1 MIKVLIVDDHQL
13 IRYGFKSLLNGAEDI
28 QVIGDVGSGEEAIE
42 FTREHHPDVIL
53 MDIRMPG
60 IGGLEATRKIA
71 RSCPESRVLVVTSC
85 DTEPFPSS
93 LLEVGATGFLSKG
106 GSDDEMLTAVRT
118 VASGLQYLSPK
129 VAQAINERVL
139 NGENESPFNALSS
152 KELQAALM
160 LISGKKN
167 KYIADAM
174 YIDSKT
180 VCSYRYRI
188 YEKLHITTDVEL
200 ALLAVRYGIVDDV
213 PMWVD
218 DAAKLADEAE
228 ADVNTPAQ
236 KE

>member
-1 MIKVLIVDDHQL
+1 MMIKVLIVDDHQL

-28 QVIGDVGSGEEAIE
+28 EVIGDVGTGEEAIE
-42 FTREHHPDVIL
+42 FTREHRPDVIL

-71 RSCPESRVLVVTSC
+71 RSCPESRILVVTAC
-85 DTEPFPSS
+85 DAEPFPSS

-106 GSDDEMLTAVRT
+106 GSDEEMLTAVRM
-118 VASGLQYLSPK
+118 VAAGEQYLSPK
-129 VAQAINERVL
+129 VAQAISERVL
-139 NGENESPFNALSS
+139 NGESESPFNALSS

-188 YEKLHITTDVEL
+188 YEKLHIATDVEL
-200 ALLAVRYGIVDDV
+200 ALLAVRYGIVDDL
-213 PMWVD
+213 PMPIEDGAVSEDDVD
-218 DAAKLADEAE
+218 APL
-228 ADVNTPAQ
+228 Q

>member
-1 MIKVLIVDDHQL
+1 MMIKVLIVDDHQL
-13 IRYGFKSLLNGAEDI
+13 IRYGFKSLLNNAEGI
-28 QVIGDVGSGEEAIE
+28 EVIGDVGTGEEAIE
-42 FTREHHPDVIL
+42 FTREHCPDVIL

-60 IGGLEATRKIA
+60 IGGLEATRKIV
-71 RSCPESRVLVVTSC
+71 RSCPESRILVVTAC
-85 DTEPFPSS
+85 DAEPFPSS

-106 GSDDEMLTAVRT
+106 GSDDELLTAVRM
-118 VASGLQYLSPK
+118 VAAGQQYLSQK
-129 VAQAINERVL
+129 VAKAINERLL

-188 YEKLHITTDVEL
+188 YEKLHIATDVEL
-200 ALLAVRYGIVDDV
+200 ALLAVRYGIVDDL
-213 PMWVD
+213 PMPVDNDASSND
-218 DAAKLADEAE
+218 DAE
-228 ADVNTPAQ
+228 
-236 KE
+236 

>member
-1 MIKVLIVDDHQL
+1 
-13 IRYGFKSLLNGAEDI
+13 
-28 QVIGDVGSGEEAIE
+28 
-42 FTREHHPDVIL
+42 
-53 MDIRMPG
+53 DIRMPG